1 MRDYPETVPTS
12 SPPGLPARIWRG
24 LPQWARVLVL
34 ALGCLLAVAWAV
46 VAMTLGILLYNS
58 PLRCPP
64 TVGCTEHTTC
74 SATDGLLWTGRNSEQ
89 CEK

>member
-1 MRDYPETVPTS
+1 MRDDPDTVPTS
-12 SPPGLPARIWRG
+12 SPPGLPARIWHS
-24 LPQWARVLVL
+24 LPQWARAAVL
-34 ALGCLLAVAWAV
+34 ALGSLLAVAWAV

-74 SATDGLLWTGRNSEQ
+74 SASDGFLWTGRNSEQ